1 MTKTKMKQSKKNNGK
16 NETIENMMIEIKA
29 PHKYKAKS
37 DILPKKKIEFLSLL
51 LKLVLC
57 LCFFVLFFMFVYAFQ
72 ALIFNLFS
80 FF

>member
-1 MTKTKMKQSKKNNGK
+1 MTKTKMKQSKKNNDK

-37 DILPKKKIEFLSLL
+37 DILLKKIEFLSLL

-57 LCFFVLFFMFVYAFQ
+57 LCFFVLFFMFVY
-72 ALIFNLFS
+72 LKSIDIYIFF
-80 FF
+80 